1 MSEPV
6 TLEDIYQLFRA
17 SAEEFDRRLRESDL
31 RRAEMERIF
40 AEAKLE
46 NERRAAEAKLENE
59 RRAAE
64 AKLENERRAAE
75 LERQTAEAKLE
86 RDRWAA
92 ELERQTAEAKLERD
106 RWAAEAERSMAELKR
121 TVERTSKAV
130 DSLTT
135 RWGRFVEE
143 LVEPAVLR
151 LFQEKGIDIKEVYPR
166 ARVKRQGIA
175 MEIDILGVDD
185 TDLVVVECKS
195 RLSQDDVD
203 EFIEKLTRFK
213 IAFPHYKNYRAYGAV
228 AGIEI
233 NKGVDR
239 YAYKKGLFVIKPSG
253 DTVAIINDA
262 DFQPNTW

>member
-6 TLEDIYQLFRA
+6 TLEDIHQLFRA
-17 SAEEFDRRLRESDL
+17 SAEEYDRRAAQSKAEYD
-31 RRAEMERIF
+31 RRAEEYD
-40 AEAKLE
+40 
-46 NERRAAEAKLENE
+46 RRAAQSKAEYD
-59 RRAAE
+59 RRAAQSKAE
-64 AKLENERRAAE
+64 YDRLVAQSNAEYDRHRVEIENLLAESKLES
-75 LERQTAEAKLE
+75 
-86 RDRWAA
+86 D
-92 ELERQTAEAKLERD
+92 
-106 RWAAEAERSMAELKR
+106 RSMTELKR

-213 IAFPHYKNYRAYGAV
+213 IAFPHYQNYRAYGAV

-233 NKGVDR
+233 NEGIDR

>member
-64 AKLENERRAAE
+64 LERQAAEAKLENERRAAE
-75 LERQTAEAKLE
+75 LERQAAEAKLE
-86 RDRWAA
+86 SDR
-92 ELERQTAEAKLERD
+92 R
-106 RWAAEAERSMAELKR
+106 AAEAERSMAELKR

-213 IAFPHYKNYRAYGAV
+213 IAFPHYQNYRAYGAV

-233 NKGVDR
+233 NEGVDR
-239 YAYKKGLFVIKPSG
+239 YAYRKGLFVIKPSG

>member
-46 NERRAAEAKLENE
+46 NERRAAELE
-59 RRAAE
+59 RQAAE
-64 AKLENERRAAE
+64 AKLESDRRS
-75 LERQTAEAKLE
+75 
-86 RDRWAA
+86 
-92 ELERQTAEAKLERD
+92 
-106 RWAAEAERSMAELKR
+106 AEAERSMAELKR

-213 IAFPHYKNYRAYGAV
+213 IAFPHYQNYRAYGAV

-233 NKGVDR
+233 NEGIDR
-239 YAYKKGLFVIKPSG
+239 YAYRKGLFVIKPSG

>member
-17 SAEEFDRRLRESDL
+17 SAEEFDRRLQESDL

-46 NERRAAEAKLENE
+46 SDRRAAEAERRAAEA
-59 RRAAE
+59 
-64 AKLENERRAAE
+64 
-75 LERQTAEAKLE
+75 
-86 RDRWAA
+86 D
-92 ELERQTAEAKLERD
+92 
-106 RWAAEAERSMAELKR
+106 RSMAELKR

-175 MEIDILGVDD
+175 MEIDILAVDD

-195 RLSQDDVD
+195 RLSKDDVD

-213 IAFPHYKNYRAYGAV
+213 IAFPHYKNYQAYGAV

-233 NKGVDR
+233 NEGIDR

-253 DTVAIINDA
+253 DTVVIINDA

>member
-46 NERRAAEAKLENE
+46 NERQ
-59 RRAAE
+59 AAE

-75 LERQTAEAKLE
+75 LERQAAEAKLE
-86 RDRWAA
+86 RDR
-92 ELERQTAEAKLERD
+92 R
-106 RWAAEAERSMAELKR
+106 AAEADRSMAELKR

-233 NKGVDR
+233 NEGVDR

-262 DFQPNTW
+262 NFQPNTW

>member
-17 SAEEFDRRLRESDL
+17 SAEEYD
-31 RRAEMERIF
+31 RRAEEYD
-40 AEAKLE
+40 
-46 NERRAAEAKLENE
+46 RRAAQSKAEYDRLVAESKAEYDRHRVEIENLLAESKLES
-59 RRAAE
+59 
-64 AKLENERRAAE
+64 
-75 LERQTAEAKLE
+75 
-86 RDRWAA
+86 D
-92 ELERQTAEAKLERD
+92 
-106 RWAAEAERSMAELKR
+106 RSMAELKR

-175 MEIDILGVDD
+175 MEIDILAVDD

-233 NKGVDR
+233 NEGIDR

>member
-46 NERRAAEAKLENE
+46 NERRAAEAKLESD
-59 RRAAE
+59 
-64 AKLENERRAAE
+64 RRAAE
-75 LERQTAEAKLE
+75 LERQAAEAKLE
-86 RDRWAA
+86 SDR
-92 ELERQTAEAKLERD
+92 R
-106 RWAAEAERSMAELKR
+106 AAEAERSMAELKR

>member
-31 RRAEMERIF
+31 RRAEMESIF

-46 NERRAAEAKLENE
+46 SERQ
-59 RRAAE
+59 AAE

-75 LERQTAEAKLE
+75 LERQAAEAKLE
-86 RDRWAA
+86 S
-92 ELERQTAEAKLERD
+92 ERR
-106 RWAAEAERSMAELKR
+106 AAEADRSMAELKR

-213 IAFPHYKNYRAYGAV
+213 IAFPHYQNYRAYGAV

-233 NKGVDR
+233 NEGIDR

>member
-64 AKLENERRAAE
+64 
-75 LERQTAEAKLE
+75 LERQAAEAKLE
-86 RDRWAA
+86 S
-92 ELERQTAEAKLERD
+92 ERR
-106 RWAAEAERSMAELKR
+106 AAEAERSMAELKR

-213 IAFPHYKNYRAYGAV
+213 IAFPHYQNYRAYGAV

-262 DFQPNTW
+262 NFQPNTW

>member
-64 AKLENERRAAE
+64 
-75 LERQTAEAKLE
+75 LERQAAEAKLE
-86 RDRWAA
+86 S
-92 ELERQTAEAKLERD
+92 ERR
-106 RWAAEAERSMAELKR
+106 AAEAERSMAELKR

-175 MEIDILGVDD
+175 MEIDILAVDD

-213 IAFPHYKNYRAYGAV
+213 IAFPHYQNYRAYGAV

-233 NKGVDR
+233 NEGIDR

>member
-17 SAEEFDRRLRESDL
+17 STEEYD
-31 RRAEMERIF
+31 RRAEEYD
-40 AEAKLE
+40 
-46 NERRAAEAKLENE
+46 RRAAQSKAEYD
-59 RRAAE
+59 RRAAQSKAE
-64 AKLENERRAAE
+64 YDRLVAESKAEYDRHRVEIENLLAESKLES
-75 LERQTAEAKLE
+75 
-86 RDRWAA
+86 D
-92 ELERQTAEAKLERD
+92 
-106 RWAAEAERSMAELKR
+106 RSMAELKR

-175 MEIDILGVDD
+175 MEIDILAVDD

-195 RLSQDDVD
+195 RLSKDDVD

-213 IAFPHYKNYRAYGAV
+213 IAFPHYQNYRAYGAV

-233 NKGVDR
+233 NEGIDR

>member
-46 NERRAAEAKLENE
+46 SDRRAAEV
-59 RRAAE
+59 
-64 AKLENERRAAE
+64 
-75 LERQTAEAKLE
+75 
-86 RDRWAA
+86 
-92 ELERQTAEAKLERD
+92 
-106 RWAAEAERSMAELKR
+106 ERSMAELKR

-175 MEIDILGVDD
+175 MEIDILAVDD
-185 TDLVVVECKS
+185 TELVVVECKS
-195 RLSQDDVD
+195 RLSKDDVD
-203 EFIEKLTRFK
+203 EFIENL
-213 IAFPHYKNYRAYGAV
+213 G
-228 AGIEI
+228 
-233 NKGVDR
+233 
-239 YAYKKGLFVIKPSG
+239 
-253 DTVAIINDA
+253 
-262 DFQPNTW
+262 

>member
-1 MSEPV
+1 
-6 TLEDIYQLFRA
+6 
-17 SAEEFDRRLRESDL
+17 
-31 RRAEMERIF
+31 
-40 AEAKLE
+40 
-46 NERRAAEAKLENE
+46 
-59 RRAAE
+59 
-64 AKLENERRAAE
+64 
-75 LERQTAEAKLE
+75 
-86 RDRWAA
+86 
-92 ELERQTAEAKLERD
+92 
-106 RWAAEAERSMAELKR
+106 MAELKR

-175 MEIDILGVDD
+175 MEIDILAVDD

-195 RLSQDDVD
+195 RLSKDDVD

-213 IAFPHYKNYRAYGAV
+213 IAFPHYQNYQAYGAV

-233 NKGVDR
+233 NQGIDR

-253 DTVAIINDA
+253 DTVVIINDA